1 MGDVDLA
8 NVREMVDVAL
18 ADYLDRKSL
27 DAAVRNLPSEITEIL
42 GDFII
47 KGGKRVRP
55 LLCVIGWVAAGGHG
69 DDSTVVQAAAALEI
83 FHAFALIHDDL
94 MDAST
99 TRRGRPTV
107 HSALAI
113 RHEGRPDLDRFAP
126 AVALLLGDLALVW
139 SDELLHTISIAPV
152 RLAAAMD
159 IIDLMRTEVMYGQY
173 LDLIA
178 TGTPTPDLDSAL
190 RIARYK
196 TAKYTVE
203 RPLHLGAVLGGAND
217 GVRESLSAF
226 GLPLG
231 EAFQLRDDLLGV
243 FGKPDVTGKS
253 NLDDL
258 REGKH
263 TALMAIALRRAGT
276 TDRSRLLSL
285 VGRSDLSADGAAQ
298 VRTILADT
306 GAQATVEHMITSRC
320 HQAMHALKDADLPAT
335 AVTGLREIAHATTQ
349 RVV

>member
-1 MGDVDLA
+1 
-8 NVREMVDVAL
+8 MVDVVL
-18 ADYLDRKSL
+18 SDYLNRKTL
-27 DAAVRNLPSEITEIL
+27 DAAEHNLPSEIPQIL
-42 GDFII
+42 GDFIT

-55 LLCVIGWVAAGGHG
+55 VLCVIGWVAAGGHS
-69 DDSTVVQAAAALEI
+69 DASPVIQAAAALEI
-83 FHAFALIHDDL
+83 FHAFALIHDDI

-107 HSALAI
+107 HGALAI
-113 RHEGRPDLDRFAP
+113 RHQGRPDLDRFAA

-139 SDELLHTISIAPV
+139 SDELLHTIPIAPA

-159 IIDLMRTEVMYGQY
+159 TIDLMRTEVMYGQY

-203 RPLHLGAVLGGAND
+203 RPLHLGAVLGGASD

-226 GLPLG
+226 AIPLG

-253 NLDDL
+253 DLDDL

-263 TALMAIALRRAGT
+263 TALMSIALRGAGP

-285 VGRSDLSADGAAQ
+285 VGRPDLSADGVAQ

-306 GAQATVEHMITSRC
+306 GAQAAVERMITSRR
-320 HQAMHALKDADLPAT
+320 HQAMHALKDADIPAT
-335 AVTGLREIAHATTQ
+335 AVTALREIAHAATQ
-349 RVV
+349 RVL